1 MEVRLQKWGNSNG
14 IRIPNIILKTL
25 NLKPNDKVEIRE
37 ENEQIIISKI
47 KKQHVTLDD
56 RIKKYKGSNMAKDF
70 CWDEPQGREICS

>member
-37 ENEQIIISKI
+37 ENDQIIISKV
-47 KKQHVTLDD
+47 KRQSLSLEE
-56 RIKKYKGSNMAKDF
+56 RIKNYKGPNLAKKF
-70 CWDEPQGREICS
+70 NLDEPQGKEIW

>member
-37 ENEQIIISKI
+37 ENDQIIISKV
-47 KKQHVTLDD
+47 KKQSLTLEE
-56 RIKKYKGSNMAKDF
+56 RIKQYKGPNLAK
-70 CWDEPQGREICS
+70 

>member
-37 ENEQIIISKI
+37 ENEQIIISKV
-47 KKQHVTLDD
+47 KKQSMTLEE
-56 RIKKYKGSNMAKDF
+56 RIRNYKGPNLVSDF
-70 CWDEPQGREICS
+70 SWDEPQGKEIW

>member
-37 ENEQIIISKI
+37 EN
-47 KKQHVTLDD
+47 D
-56 RIKKYKGSNMAKDF
+56 
-70 CWDEPQGREICS
+70 

>member
-37 ENEQIIISKI
+37 ENEQIIISKV
-47 KKQHVTLDD
+47 KKQSLTLEE
-56 RIKKYKGSNMAKDF
+56 RIKNYKGSNLSKNF
-70 CWDEPQGREICS
+70 SWDEPQGREIW